1 MKTPKTKSHPTDALP
16 PARRASRGASV
27 ATSTRGGPSRQGPRD
42 VARNED
48 TAAKMEYQKL
58 LAEREH
64 TEAELKRLR
73 SYLEDE
79 VERVIDG
86 SEDSVDAA
94 SDVYEREKTLAIIQT
109 LEKKLASVEHAL
121 HAAEKGGYGICEIC
135 GNPIDPAR
143 LAAMPQSTTCISCQQ
158 KLERQQ
164 RRRPSTAFALREE
177 E

>member
-1 MKTPKTKSHPTDALP
+1 MTTDKIKP
-16 PARRASRGASV
+16 RRSG
-27 ATSTRGGPSRQGPRD
+27 T
-42 VARNED
+42 
-48 TAAKMEYQKL
+48 EYQRL
-58 LAEREH
+58 QAERER
-64 TEAELKRLR
+64 TETELKHLR

-109 LEKKLASVEHAL
+109 LEKKLIAVERAL
-121 HAAEKGGYGICEIC
+121 QVAEKGGYGICEVC
-135 GNPIDPAR
+135 HNPIDPAR
-143 LAAMPQSTTCISCQQ
+143 LAVVPHTTTCIKCQE

-164 RRRPSTAFALREE
+164 HHRLPAAFALREE

>member
-1 MKTPKTKSHPTDALP
+1 MTTPKTKSHPADAP
-16 PARRASRGASV
+16 REKRRPSV
-27 ATSTRGGPSRQGPRD
+27 APAVPG
-42 VARNED
+42 A
-48 TAAKMEYQKL
+48 TAAGTEYQKL
-58 LAEREH
+58 QAERER
-64 TEAELKRLR
+64 TLAELTRLR

-109 LEKKLASVEHAL
+109 LEKKLALVERAL
-121 HAAEKGGYGICEIC
+121 QAAATGGYGICEVC

-143 LAAMPQSTTCISCQQ
+143 LAAVPHSTTCIKCQE

-164 RRRPSTAFALREE
+164 RRRPSAAFALRDDE
-177 E
+177 